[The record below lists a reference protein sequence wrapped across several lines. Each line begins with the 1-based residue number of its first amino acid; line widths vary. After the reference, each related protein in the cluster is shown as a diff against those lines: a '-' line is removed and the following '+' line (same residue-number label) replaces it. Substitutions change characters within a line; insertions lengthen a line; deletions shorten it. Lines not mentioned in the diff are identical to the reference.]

1 MESEFKQMKSFV
13 LENVQPIDDVATNVK
28 ADDDAD
34 DGTQF
39 VKAQFD
45 GGIPKTNVLDTRQNN
60 GHRDMG
66 CDTDVSKCSLCMT
79 HMDRLEKKMLTT
91 TSHIANLEDVKS
103 GSVESALMIKEEVFR
118 SRLDI
123 SAWADKHFSESA
135 GISIESGCFMT
146 PYYLL
151 NLIHWDMCSSSG
163 KTELTVKD
171 MKALGVKQADALAFF
186 TLQSAKPEFMLTK
199 EACPSHKQVCSKTI
213 RDGASIKFIPSFADF
228 VVAAQTLV
236 HCIIASRNPCVR

>member
-1 MESEFKQMKSFV
+1 
-13 LENVQPIDDVATNVK
+13 
-28 ADDDAD
+28 
-34 DGTQF
+34 
-39 VKAQFD
+39 
-45 GGIPKTNVLDTRQNN
+45 
-60 GHRDMG
+60 
-66 CDTDVSKCSLCMT
+66 
-79 HMDRLEKKMLTT
+79 
-91 TSHIANLEDVKS
+91 
-103 GSVESALMIKEEVFR
+103 LMIKEEVFR

-146 PYYLL
+146 PHYLV
-151 NLIHWDMCSSSG
+151 NLIRWDMCSSRG

-186 TLQSAKPEFMLTK
+186 ALQSAKPEFMLTK

-228 VVAAQTLV
+228 GSSSDSGTLHHRFKESLRQVKEVQKLYVADRLEHLADRVVHDVA
-236 HCIIASRNPCVR
+236 I